1 MMVGG
6 VTQVRMLLVEL
17 LVVQRNLVDVV
28 EEKE

>member
-6 VTQVRMLLVEL
+6 VTQVGMLLVEL